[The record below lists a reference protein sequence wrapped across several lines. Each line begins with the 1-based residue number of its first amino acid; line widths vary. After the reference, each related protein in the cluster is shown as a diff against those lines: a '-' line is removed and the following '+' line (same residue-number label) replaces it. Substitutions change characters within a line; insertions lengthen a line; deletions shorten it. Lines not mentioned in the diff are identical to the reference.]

1 MSDDLGYLVERMKV
15 RLEETEGARQAEA
28 EQSSSS
34 QAVDEV
40 LAELKAARE
49 NPKALSGS
57 GATCSPRAMH
67 NGRAGSCFAGCAV
80 DAFDATLFAKATGTG
95 RVGGGGVAPAFES
108 FVALSEIEPAGGV
121 GERAR
126 FRVRAGERRRLP

>member
-49 NPKALSGS
+49 NPALSGS
-57 GATCSPRAMH
+57 GATCSPRASAQ
-67 NGRAGSCFAGCAV
+67 RPSGSCFAGPLV
-80 DAFDATLFAKATGTG
+80 DAFDATLFAKLL
-95 RVGGGGVAPAFES
+95 APA
-108 FVALSEIEPAGGV
+108 
-121 GERAR
+121 
-126 FRVRAGERRRLP
+126 RRRGAGWRRRSRVLLLSQRSSRREGLVSGLAFACGQASGRLP